1 MGQNKSEVP
10 HGSPKRT
17 MTWFY
22 NTQITAT
29 ADPLIK
35 FTIPV
40 GCTPLSLRMSGS
52 FDFTTTD
59 EDYTLSL
66 EDDTTKISTDG
77 TAIAATGYVCQEA
90 TFAAGTHI
98 AKDSVL
104 EIIITIGTST
114 TPTIDALVIQ
124 FDYLED

>member
-1 MGQNKSEVP
+1 MGQNPSEVP
-10 HGSPKRT
+10 AGFKKQTLS
-17 MTWFY
+17 WFY
-22 NTQITAT
+22 NTQIVAT

-40 GCTPLSLRMSGS
+40 GCTPLSLRMNGS
-52 FDFTTTD
+52 FDFTTGD
-59 EDYTLSL
+59 EDYTVSM
-66 EDDTTKISTDG
+66 EDDTVKISTDG

-98 AKDSVL
+98 AKDSVI
-104 EIIITIGTST
+104 EIIITIGAGT
-114 TPTIDALVIQ
+114 TPTIDKLVIQ

>member
-1 MGQNKSEVP
+1 MGQNKSE
-10 HGSPKRT
+10 SPTGFIKQSLS
-17 MTWFY
+17 WFY

-40 GCTPLSLRMSGS
+40 GCTPLSLRMNGT

-59 EDYTLSL
+59 EDYTLSM

-77 TAIAATGYVCQEA
+77 TAISATGYVCQEA

-114 TPTIDALVIQ
+114 TPTIDKLVIQ
-124 FDYLED
+124 FDYIED